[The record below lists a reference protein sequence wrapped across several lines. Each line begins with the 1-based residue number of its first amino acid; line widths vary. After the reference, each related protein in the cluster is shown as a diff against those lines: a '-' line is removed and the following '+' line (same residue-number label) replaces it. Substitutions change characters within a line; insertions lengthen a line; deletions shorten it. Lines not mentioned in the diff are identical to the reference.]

1 MKKIV
6 AMVAMTAIVSALSVS
21 VPVSAAPV
29 GEYTRAGYIED
40 VDLETGEVVLVDECN
55 HVWWWDGVTF
65 QTPAGP
71 ELLRSG
77 YKVVIQIDGRGT
89 RRRKDDVVI
98 DFEIYER

>member
-1 MKKIV
+1 MFKKVITIIL
-6 AMVAMTAIVSALSVS
+6 AATLAA
-21 VPVSAAPV
+21 PVTVNAAPV

-40 VDLETGEVVLVDECN
+40 VDLETGLVVLVDECN
-55 HVWWWDGVTF
+55 QVWWWDEVTF
-65 QTPAGP
+65 QTPEGP

-98 DFEIYER
+98 DFEVYER

>member
-1 MKKIV
+1 MFKK
-6 AMVAMTAIVSALSVS
+6 MVTVILAAILAAPVT
-21 VPVSAAPV
+21 VSAAPV

-40 VDLETGEVVLVDECN
+40 VDLETGLVVLVDECN
-55 HVWWWDGVTF
+55 QVWWWDEVTF
-65 QTPAGP
+65 QTPEGP

-98 DFEIYER
+98 DFEVYDR

>member
-1 MKKIV
+1 MFKKIV
-6 AMVAMTAIVSALSVS
+6 SVFVAVVSALSVS

-40 VDLETGEVVLVDECN
+40 VDLETGLVVLVDECN
-55 HVWWWDGVTF
+55 QVWWWDEVTF
-65 QTPAGP
+65 QTPEGP

-98 DFEIYER
+98 DFEVYDR